1 MATTQVLL
9 WLPEETLAVLRARAA
24 ARGGKGALSLISDEA
39 LRAGLGLVSAAQ
51 AETSALPAV
60 EAVVRRVV
68 AEQSRVDTERLA
80 ALLVK
85 TCREASVARWLAYA
99 AILRTQ
105 GRAVADADMER
116 AFTAAARVL
125 RGKTMPAAP
134 GTDAPPEAG
143 AGKADG

>member
-1 MATTQVLL
+1 MARQQIHL
-9 WLPEETLAVLRARAA
+9 WIQDETAA
-24 ARGGKGALSLISDEA
+24 ALRMQAATRGGVAALSTVADEA
-39 LRAGLGLVSAAQ
+39 LRAGLGLITTAR
-51 AETSALPAV
+51 AETNALPAI

-68 AEQSRVDTERLA
+68 AEQGRADTERLA

-99 AILRTQ
+99 AILRSQ

-116 AFTAAARVL
+116 AFTAAAKVL
-125 RGKTMPAAP
+125 HGKATATPH
-134 GTDAPPEAG
+134 TE

>member
-1 MATTQVLL
+1 MATGKVTL
-9 WLPEETLAVLRARAA
+9 WLQDATAA
-24 ARGGKGALSLISDEA
+24 ALRTQAATRGGMVTLSTVADEA
-39 LRAGLGLVSAAQ
+39 LRAGLGLVGTEQ
-51 AETSALPAV
+51 AETSALPAI

-68 AEQSRVDTERLA
+68 AEQGRVDTERLA

-99 AILRTQ
+99 AILRSQ

-116 AFTAAARVL
+116 AFTAAAKVL
-125 RGKTMPAAP
+125 QGKATSIPH
-134 GTDAPPEAG
+134 TE

>member
-1 MATTQVLL
+1 MARQQIHLWIQDETAAGLRTQ
-9 WLPEETLAVLRARAA
+9 AA
-24 ARGGKGALSLISDEA
+24 TRGGMAALSTVADEA
-39 LRAGLGLVSAAQ
+39 LRIGLGLVGTEQ
-51 AETSALPAV
+51 AETSALPAI

-68 AEQSRVDTERLA
+68 AEQAKVDTERLA

-99 AILRTQ
+99 AILRSQ

-116 AFTAAARVL
+116 AFTAAAKVL
-125 RGKTMPAAP
+125 QGKATSIPH
-134 GTDAPPEAG
+134 TE

>member
-1 MATTQVLL
+1 MARHQIHL
-9 WLPEETLAVLRARAA
+9 WLDDETAA
-24 ARGGKGALSLISDEA
+24 A
-39 LRAGLGLVSAAQ
+39 LRAQAHDQGSKISTLADQALRTGLGLITTEQ
-51 AETSALPAV
+51 AETNALPAI

-99 AILRTQ
+99 AILRSQ

-116 AFTAAARVL
+116 AFTAAAKVL
-125 RGKTMPAAP
+125 HGRATSTP
-134 GTDAPPEAG
+134 GMDARTE

>member
-1 MATTQVLL
+1 MATGKVTL
-9 WLPEETLAVLRARAA
+9 WLQDETAA
-24 ARGGKGALSLISDEA
+24 ALRTQAATRGGMAALSTVADEA
-39 LRAGLGLVSAAQ
+39 LRTGLGLVGTEQ
-51 AETSALPAV
+51 AETNALPAV

-68 AEQSRVDTERLA
+68 AEQGKVDTERLA

-99 AILRTQ
+99 AILRSQ

-116 AFTAAARVL
+116 AFTAAAKVL
-125 RGKTMPAAP
+125 RGKATPP
-134 GTDAPPEAG
+134 SGTDARTE

>member
-1 MATTQVLL
+1 MTTRQMLL
-9 WLPEETLAVLRARAA
+9 WLPEETVAAVRTRAA
-24 ARGGKGALSLISDEA
+24 TRGGKGAVSAVADEA
-39 LRAGLGLVSAAQ
+39 LRAGLGLVDVQ
-51 AETSALPAV
+51 TAETSALPAV

-68 AEQSRVDTERLA
+68 AEQAKVDTERLA

-99 AILRTQ
+99 AILRSQ

-116 AFTAAARVL
+116 AFTAAAKVL
-125 RGKTMPAAP
+125 RGKATPTP
-134 GTDAPPEAG
+134 GTDARTE

>member
-1 MATTQVLL
+1 MARQQIHLWIQDETAAGLRTQ
-9 WLPEETLAVLRARAA
+9 AA
-24 ARGGKGALSLISDEA
+24 TRGGMAALSTVADEA
-39 LRAGLGLVSAAQ
+39 LRIGLGLVGTEQ
-51 AETSALPAV
+51 AETSALPAI

-68 AEQSRVDTERLA
+68 AEQAKVDTERLA

-99 AILRTQ
+99 AILRSQ

-116 AFTAAARVL
+116 AFTAAAKVL
-125 RGKTMPAAP
+125 QGKATSIPHTA
-134 GTDAPPEAG
+134 

>member
-1 MATTQVLL
+1 MARHQIHL
-9 WLPEETLAVLRARAA
+9 WLDEETAA
-24 ARGGKGALSLISDEA
+24 A
-39 LRAGLGLVSAAQ
+39 LRAQAHDQGSKISTLADQALRTGLGLITTAQ
-51 AETSALPAV
+51 AETNALPAI

-68 AEQSRVDTERLA
+68 AEQAKVDTERLA

-99 AILRTQ
+99 AILRSQ

-116 AFTAAARVL
+116 AFTAAAKVL
-125 RGKTMPAAP
+125 RGKTTSTPH
-134 GTDAPPEAG
+134 AG

>member
-1 MATTQVLL
+1 MATGKVTL
-9 WLPEETLAVLRARAA
+9 WLQDETAA
-24 ARGGKGALSLISDEA
+24 ALRMQAATRGGMAALSTVADEA
-39 LRAGLGLVSAAQ
+39 LRTGLGLVGTEQ
-51 AETSALPAV
+51 AETNALPAV

-68 AEQSRVDTERLA
+68 AEQGRADTERLA

-85 TCREASVARWLAYA
+85 TCREASVARWLTYA
-99 AILRTQ
+99 AILRSQ

-116 AFTAAARVL
+116 AFTAAAKVL

>member
-1 MATTQVLL
+1 MARHQIHL
-9 WLPEETLAVLRARAA
+9 WLDEETAT
-24 ARGGKGALSLISDEA
+24 A
-39 LRAGLGLVSAAQ
+39 LRAQAQGQGSKISTLADQALRTGLGLITTAQ
-51 AETSALPAV
+51 AETNALPAI

-68 AEQSRVDTERLA
+68 AEQGRADTERLA

-99 AILRTQ
+99 EILRSQ

-116 AFTAAARVL
+116 AFTAAAKVL
-125 RGKTMPAAP
+125 RGKTTPMP
-134 GTDAPPEAG
+134 GTDARTE

>member
-1 MATTQVLL
+1 MTTAKVTL
-9 WLPEETLAVLRARAA
+9 WLQDETAA
-24 ARGGKGALSLISDEA
+24 ALRTQARDQGSSLSALADQA
-39 LRAGLGLVSAAQ
+39 LRASLGLVTREQAQ
-51 AETSALPAV
+51 TSALPAV

-99 AILRTQ
+99 AILRSQ

-116 AFTAAARVL
+116 AFTAAAKVL
-125 RGKTMPAAP
+125 QGKATSIPH
-134 GTDAPPEAG
+134 TE
-143 AGKADG
+143 AGKADA

>member
-1 MATTQVLL
+1 MATGKVTL
-9 WLPEETLAVLRARAA
+9 WLQDETAA
-24 ARGGKGALSLISDEA
+24 ALRTQAATCGGMATLSTVANEA
-39 LRAGLGLVSAAQ
+39 LRAGLGLVGTEQ
-51 AETSALPAV
+51 AETSALPAI

-68 AEQSRVDTERLA
+68 AEQAKVDTERLA

-99 AILRTQ
+99 AILRSQ

-116 AFTAAARVL
+116 AFTAAAKVL
-125 RGKTMPAAP
+125 RGKTTPTS
-134 GTDAPPEAG
+134 GTDARTE